1 MDIERGQVAHHQA
14 GPGAPQRQSAFAK
27 AQAQAAAGGDFLALM
42 ATLEDGIGLPAGEVL
57 GLLADGGDT
66 GAGTGTGGARR
77 RDMPDAAAGL
87 LDPAAAGTAAL
98 LLGASAVAAPDKLPA
113 ATGSAAARLDGAA
126 AAPAVPVPAE
136 PVAAAANARVGAGAG
151 ASTAPNP
158 AAAVSVD
165 PRTSPQLASVFEQL
179 RQHLAARDAAASE
192 AATAS
197 SASSASAAAPSAAT
211 ALAAGQ
217 REVLRAE
224 RGVALSLG
232 GATRPEAAAVSEL
245 AAVSA
250 ATGGGRSA
258 GQDAAGDGDA
268 GQPGGA
274 PAGAAWAKPEFTPTV
289 QYDAALSGLDSF
301 GAQAESALEQQVA
314 DQLRHWASQGVH
326 SAEMTVGTSE
336 PVQVRIALDGNEA
349 QVQFRAEHAATRE
362 MLAGQV
368 DQLRELLGAQGLVL
382 SGMSVGGQAAG
393 GGRGQADGGSAGR
406 GTQARRAQDPATPA
420 AEKPAGLPR
429 RGAGTLDLYV

>member
-1 MDIERGQVAHHQA
+1 MDIDRGQVAHHQP
-14 GPGAPQRQSAFAK
+14 GPGAPQRQGAFAK

-57 GLLADGGDT
+57 GLLADGADP
-66 GAGTGTGGARR
+66 GAGGARKQ
-77 RDMPDAAAGL
+77 DVPDAAAGL
-87 LDPAAAGTAAL
+87 VDPAAAGAAAL
-98 LLGASAVAAPDKLPA
+98 LLGAAAVVAPDKLPA
-113 ATGSAAARLDGAA
+113 VTGSAAARLEGA
-126 AAPAVPVPAE
+126 AAPAVPAPAE
-136 PVAAAANARVGAGAG
+136 PVAAAANARAGAG
-151 ASTAPNP
+151 VGAAAPVAPNP
-158 AAAVSVD
+158 TAAVSAD

-179 RQHLAARDAAASE
+179 RQHLAARDAAAPEVSM
-192 AATAS
+192 AT
-197 SASSASAAAPSAAT
+197 SASSASATVA
-211 ALAAGQ
+211 ALATGQ
-217 REVLRAE
+217 REGLRAE
-224 RGVALSLG
+224 RGVALPLGALG
-232 GATRPEAAAVSEL
+232 GSTRSEAAAASEL
-245 AAVSA
+245 TAVSA
-250 ATGGGRSA
+250 AAAGARSG

-274 PAGAAWAKPEFTPTV
+274 HAGAAWAQPEFTPTV
-289 QYDAALSGLDSF
+289 QYDAALSGMDSF
-301 GAQAESALEQQVA
+301 GAQAESALEQQLA

-393 GGRGQADGGSAGR
+393 GGRGQADGGATGR
-406 GTQARRAQDPATPA
+406 GTQARRGPDAATPA
-420 AEKPAGLPR
+420 AEKPAGVPH